1 MFKALLIVKTPEG
14 RQLYLDGEVF
24 RTRGHAKDWLK
35 AQIDQLPIFGTDITE
50 TSITRISK

>member
-1 MFKALLIVKTPEG
+1 MYKALIEVFTPE
-14 RQLYLDGEVF
+14 RVLLYIDGEVC

-35 AQIDQLPIFGTDITE
+35 AQIDRLPIFGTDITE